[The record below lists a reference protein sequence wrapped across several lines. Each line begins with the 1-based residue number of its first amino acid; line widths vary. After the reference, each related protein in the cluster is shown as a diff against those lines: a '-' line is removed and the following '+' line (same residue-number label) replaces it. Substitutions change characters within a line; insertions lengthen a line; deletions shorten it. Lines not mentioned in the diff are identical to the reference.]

1 MPSAWAR
8 RPKMDYFLSL
18 PTAEEKFFFFPTNA
32 RATVTFLI
40 LICSL
45 IFWMLRRIS
54 RTAGKKKAAP
64 EAGGAWPLIGHLH
77 LLGGPQPPHIVLGNM
92 ADKYGPVFTIKM
104 GVYRALVVSNWEIAK
119 ECLTIN
125 DQAFANRPKILA
137 VDLLAYDRAMFGF
150 SQYGTYWRQ
159 SRKIATHELLSNHR
173 LEKLRHVRESEV
185 GTALKELFKLWE
197 KKKNNSNTVLVEMKR
212 WLADIS
218 LNVILRIIF
227 GQSVGYMTANEGE
240 ENKRLREALRDFF
253 DLSGRFVAADAI
265 PFLRWLDI
273 GGYERAM
280 KKTAK
285 DLDLVV
291 EGWLKE
297 HKEKKASGVKN
308 GEEDF
313 MDLMLDILDDD
324 AEWVLDRDSDTVNK
338 AMCLGLTLTASD
350 TTAVTLTWALS
361 LLINH
366 PDVLKKAQHELDI
379 NVGKERPVHEYD
391 MNNLVY
397 LKAIIKET
405 LRLYP
410 AGPLSVPHESMEDCT
425 VAGYH
430 IPAGTRLLV
439 NLTKI
444 HRDPRVWSNP
454 SEFQP
459 ERFLTIHKD
468 YDVRGQNFEFIP
480 FSNGRRMCPGVSFA
494 LQVLQL
500 TLATLLQGFDIE
512 NPTSEQL
519 DMSESIGLTNLR
531 ATPLECFLN
540 PRLQSHL
547 YQ

>member
-1 MPSAWAR
+1 MAPNWPPSPPR
-8 RPKMDYFLSL
+8 R
-18 PTAEEKFFFFPTNA
+18 
-32 RATVTFLI
+32 
-40 LICSL
+40 
-45 IFWMLRRIS
+45 
-54 RTAGKKKAAP
+54 
-64 EAGGAWPLIGHLH
+64 
-77 LLGGPQPPHIVLGNM
+77 PQPPHIVLGNM
-92 ADKYGPVFTIKM
+92 ADKYGPVFTMKM

-227 GQSVGYMTANEGE
+227 GQSVGYMTANEG

-512 NPTSEQL
+512 NPTSEPL

-547 YQ
+547 YQEIGQFVHE